1 MKGSPVKAEWLR
13 ISIGIFAIVFGLGSI
28 KEGGSVLA
36 GGMEACQAVQCVPFI
51 TWFNFLAGFAYI
63 AAGVGFLKSW
73 SWSGTLA
80 KGIAGLT
87 VLFFVGFGLHVL
99 SDGVYA
105 TRTVIAMSF
114 RSIIWIAIALI
125 SLRLWNSQRRL
136 V

>member
-1 MKGSPVKAEWLR
+1 MKCSPIKVEWLR
-13 ISIGIFAIVFGLGSI
+13 IGIGIFAIIFGLASI

-51 TWFNFLAGFAYI
+51 TWFNSLAGFAYI

-73 SWSGTLA
+73 SYSGMLA
-80 KGIAGLT
+80 KVIAGLT
-87 VLFFVGFGLHVL
+87 VLFFVGFGLHIL
-99 SDGVYA
+99 SGGVYA
-105 TRTVIAMSF
+105 SRTVIAMSF

-125 SLRLWNSQRRL
+125 SMRLWNSQRSL